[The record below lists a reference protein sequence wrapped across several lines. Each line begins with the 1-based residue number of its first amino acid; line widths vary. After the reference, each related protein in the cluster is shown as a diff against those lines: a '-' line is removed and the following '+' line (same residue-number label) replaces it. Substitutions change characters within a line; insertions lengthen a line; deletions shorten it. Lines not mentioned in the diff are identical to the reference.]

1 MLNDYEAHKL
11 EQAIA
16 QAGEIFPR
24 TWREVFN
31 GCKREGFTE
40 AESMDLLKTYI
51 MSQNPHGIQPK

>member
-1 MLNDYEAHKL
+1 MLDGPERQNL

-31 GCKREGFTE
+31 GCIREGFNHH
-40 AESMDLLKTYI
+40 ESMELLKTYI
-51 MSQNPHGIQPK
+51 LSQNPHGTTRI